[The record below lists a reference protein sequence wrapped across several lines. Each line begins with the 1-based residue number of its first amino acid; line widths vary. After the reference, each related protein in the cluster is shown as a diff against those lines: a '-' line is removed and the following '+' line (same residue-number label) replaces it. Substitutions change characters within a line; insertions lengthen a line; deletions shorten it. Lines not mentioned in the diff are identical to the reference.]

1 MSAGGKTEKAFRQ
14 KRVFAKMARNR
25 TEIKQRQGSYELKRF
40 VAALFLFFWTQ
51 CPEAE
56 RSKMESLRD
65 VKRVMEREIEKG
77 SCPLQFEYLEFGE
90 KPFQFIESEEKLNE
104 ALSYLLRL
112 GEYRGYTEHLVGN
125 NVYMD
130 LDMLCRKIQFKRT
143 HSPVERSEIQWK
155 IQRYKNKLKP
165 DYAGKVCLE
174 IVQCVFSLPEG
185 AAEKYQIV
193 YDGQKTYAFAMSNKY
208 ILGLFTHCEAARKSA
223 VEDGVE
229 FVHLPEN
236 EQKIVSL
243 ENVRNVLF
251 QALLLDNV
259 TVENGLFHA
268 QMCTV
273 MLLK

>member
-1 MSAGGKTEKAFRQ
+1 
-14 KRVFAKMARNR
+14 
-25 TEIKQRQGSYELKRF
+25 
-40 VAALFLFFWTQ
+40 
-51 CPEAE
+51 
-56 RSKMESLRD
+56 MESLRD

-104 ALSYLLRL
+104 VLSYLLRL

-185 AAEKYQIV
+185 AARSTRLYMMDRKPMLLPCQISIFWDFLLIV
-193 YDGQKTYAFAMSNKY
+193 KPQENLLWRTVWSLY
-208 ILGLFTHCEAARKSA
+208 ICRRMNRKS
-223 VEDGVE
+223 
-229 FVHLPEN
+229 
-236 EQKIVSL
+236 S
-243 ENVRNVLF
+243 VLK
-251 QALLLDNV
+251 
-259 TVENGLFHA
+259 
-268 QMCTV
+268 M
-273 MLLK
+273 